1 MAIDVIANIAAN
13 LPLIFQSEGER
24 LWNRE
29 APLLARIEQKRGMG
43 PSVQWTVSNGGNTA
57 VNPGEGDDVQSSE
70 FAQDDRV
77 KLTLTRGIYR
87 SSFGFTHTEL
97 ATVASYMTSPEI
109 VADFIKE
116 RLRDAYLEGL
126 AKLANKIEQDML
138 VGTGTATSPLLA
150 SVSNVVG
157 LLNALKTSGT
167 YASQTVGGS
176 NTGLVANVQTG
187 VGNITRSILDLAF
200 SEIEQ
205 NTGTVPDFI
214 MCSPSTARFIKGI
227 SDDQVR
233 YEQPFMGRDQRELSL
248 GQAPMSMGPSVMSYN
263 GVPVFQ
269 NSAWYQAGGDG
280 YVILGRLQDLELN
293 HLPYGAWGD
302 AVTDREQQAV
312 SSNGQLMSP
321 VGPQCKVY
329 ALAKTGSSVKFAI
342 ECEVQLKVK
351 APNRFALITGVT
363 GFTKS

>member
-13 LPLIFQSEGER
+13 LPLIFASEGER

-29 APLLARIEQKRGMG
+29 APLLARIQQKRGMG
-43 PSVQWTVSNGGNTA
+43 PGVQWTVANGANTA

-70 FAQDDRV
+70 FAADDRV
-77 KLTLTRGIYR
+77 KLTLSRGIYR

-97 ATVASYMTSPEI
+97 ATVASYMTNPEI

-116 RLRDAYLEGL
+116 RLQEAYIEGL

-138 VGTGTATSPLLA
+138 VGTGSATSPLSA
-150 SVSNVVG
+150 TVNNVVG
-157 LLNALKTSGT
+157 LLSALKTSGS
-167 YASQTVGGS
+167 YGGQALS
-176 NTGLVANVQTG
+176 GNPGLVANVQSS
-187 VGNITRSILDLAF
+187 VGNITRPIMDLAF

-205 NTGTVPDFI
+205 NTGTSPDFI
-214 MCSPSTARFIKGI
+214 MCSPSTARFLKGI
-227 SDDQVR
+227 GDSQIR
-233 YEQPFMGRDQRELSL
+233 YMDTTQSQRELSL
-248 GQAPMSMGPSVMSYN
+248 GRAPSSLGPSVISYN

-280 YVILGRLQDLELN
+280 YIVMGRLQDLELN
-293 HLPYGAWGD
+293 YLPYGQWGD
-302 AVTDREQQAV
+302 AVTDRQEAGV
-312 SSNGQLMSP
+312 SSNGQEFSR
-321 VGPQCKVY
+321 VGPECKVY

-351 APNRFALITGVT
+351 APNRFALLSGVT
-363 GFTKS
+363 GFTAS

>member
-29 APLLARIEQKRGMG
+29 APLLARIDQKRGMG
-43 PSVQWTVSNGGNTA
+43 PGVQWTVSNGGSTA

-77 KLTLTRGIYR
+77 KLTLSRGIYR

-97 ATVASYMTSPEI
+97 ATVASYMTNPEI
-109 VADFIKE
+109 VADFIKD
-116 RLRDAYLEGL
+116 RLKDAYLESL

-138 VGTGTATSPLLA
+138 VGTGTTTSPLSA
-150 SVSNVVG
+150 SVNNVVG
-157 LLNALKTSGT
+157 LLSALKTTGSYAGQTLSGN
-167 YASQTVGGS
+167 A
-176 NTGLVANVQTG
+176 GLVANVQSA
-187 VGNITRSILDLAF
+187 VGNISRPILDLAF

-205 NTGTVPDFI
+205 TTGTVPDFI
-214 MCSPSTARFIKGI
+214 MCSPATARFIKGI
-227 SDDQVR
+227 SDTQVR
-233 YEQPFMGRDQRELSL
+233 YNEPQMAGFARELGL
-248 GQAPMSMGPSVMSYN
+248 GMAPQSMGQSVMSYN

-280 YVILGRLQDLELN
+280 YVVLGRLQDLSLN
-293 HLPYGAWGD
+293 HLPYAAWGD
-302 AVTDREQQAV
+302 AVTDREQGAV
-312 SSNGQLMSP
+312 SSNGQAMSQ

-342 ECEVQLKVK
+342 ECEVQLQVK

-363 GFTKS
+363 GFTAS